1 MACIIPRRIINRHYV
16 KIADELNEDVHQYEG
31 RDDFY
36 VDVPCGRCINCVNS
50 YMTKWR
56 TRLNDEWGYMSSDAR
71 SNSYFV
77 TLTFSDKYL
86 KAPDFDVYKCKY
98 RFIDRLRK
106 KHGST
111 PRYWIITEYG
121 EKKGR
126 LHLHG
131 LFFDVQ
137 FPIHELDEL
146 WQYGL
151 VDYSIMSQDCIKY
164 CTSYI
169 TKGNDDIIVPKHKI
183 QRVFCSPGIGKAYT
197 EDVAN
202 YRYHHPSPGVL
213 NPIMQNDS
221 QYLIAMPRY
230 YRQKLFTPDELEDM
244 KTAYFAELS
253 DDVIPDPPYY
263 IGKRK
268 FIDYTLYLSEIK
280 KYFPDYEKHYKK
292 IIPKNIKPW
301 QVTLKTRCPS
311 TSKLILQEENE
322 ATSIGA
328 TKTE

>member
-16 KIADELNEDVHQYEG
+16 KIASELNEDVYLYDG

-36 VDVPCGRCINCVNS
+36 IEVPCGRCINCVNS

-56 TRLNDEWGYMSSDAR
+56 TRLFHEWEYMSSEAR
-71 SNSYFV
+71 RNSFFV

-86 KAPDFDVYKCKY
+86 KSPDFDVYKCKY

-111 PRYWIITEYG
+111 PRYWMITEYG
-121 EKKGR
+121 ERKGR

-137 FPIHELDEL
+137 FPIHELEDL
-146 WQYGL
+146 WQYGI
-151 VDYSIMSQDCIKY
+151 VDYSYMSSDCIKY

-169 TKGNDDIIVPKHKI
+169 TKGNDDIIVPKSKV

-197 EDVAN
+197 EDPYN
-202 YRYHHPSPGVL
+202 LRYHHPRPGVL
-213 NPIMQNDS
+213 NPILQNDT
-221 QYLIAMPRY
+221 QFMIAMPRY
-230 YRQKLFTPDELEDM
+230 YRQKIFTPDELEDM

-253 DDVIPDPPYY
+253 DDVIPDPPYF

-268 FIDYTLYLSEIK
+268 YMDYTLYLSDIK
-280 KYFPDYEKHYKK
+280 KYIPDYKK
-292 IIPKNIKPW
+292 EYSKPDLTKSKSWLQIQKNPCHDFSKLTLPEVSE
-301 QVTLKTRCPS
+301 VTLT
-311 TSKLILQEENE
+311 
-322 ATSIGA
+322 
-328 TKTE
+328 